1 VNEDLLDARY
11 RRSYRESCLC
21 VCITS
26 GAIFKSC
33 VVNKN
38 INLALYSLRVCIYV
52 DNTKYML
59 GFMLLMFL
67 LVMMYISKDII
78 TVLQYK
84 RSDRLN
90 SLFVADSASFYV
102 KSSIQ
107 RRPYSVV
114 L

>member
-1 VNEDLLDARY
+1 
-11 RRSYRESCLC
+11 
-21 VCITS
+21 
-26 GAIFKSC
+26 
-33 VVNKN
+33 
-38 INLALYSLRVCIYV
+38 
-52 DNTKYML
+52 ML